1 MQGSRFF
8 WRIRLRQSVSSY
20 TPITIIHGISWREL
34 SVNKIYVYYY
44 VFVRIVFSSIIDA
57 SIEN

>member
-8 WRIRLRQSVSSY
+8 WRIRLRQPVSSY
-20 TPITIIHGISWREL
+20 TPIIIIRGISWGEL
-34 SVNKIYVYYY
+34 SVNKIYVYYH